1 MVARQLRWLL
11 LGELLFYT
19 LLGSWLVA
27 RCGWTP
33 LQAAGLGSAGFLGVR
48 LCLVLLSFGLM
59 LRGSSPVPE
68 ALRIGPLQVLLMV
81 LEEFAALVLLFS
93 MVQPF
98 EKFWLGP
105 DRLGHCATRRTPLLL
120 IHGYQCNR
128 GFWFWLRPKLE
139 AAGWTVATHSMEPV
153 WTEIDNYA
161 DGIAR
166 RVDEVLAATGAP
178 QLILI
183 GHSMGGLACRA
194 YLRRYGRDK
203 VARLVTLGSVHHG
216 TQLAKLGIGPN
227 ARQMRIGNPWLVA
240 LGKTDAVPLPPGSV
254 SIYSCHDNYVFPQ
267 ETGSWLEGATNI
279 AIGGVSHVGM
289 AVSPRLLGKLL
300 EVLES
305 A

>member
-1 MVARQLRWLL
+1 
-11 LGELLFYT
+11 
-19 LLGSWLVA
+19 
-27 RCGWTP
+27 
-33 LQAAGLGSAGFLGVR
+33 
-48 LCLVLLSFGLM
+48 
-59 LRGSSPVPE
+59 
-68 ALRIGPLQVLLMV
+68 
-81 LEEFAALVLLFS
+81 
-93 MVQPF
+93 
-98 EKFWLGP
+98 
-105 DRLGHCATRRTPLLL
+105 
-120 IHGYQCNR
+120 
-128 GFWFWLRPKLE
+128 
-139 AAGWTVATHSMEPV
+139 
-153 WTEIDNYA
+153 
-161 DGIAR
+161 
-166 RVDEVLAATGAP
+166 
-178 QLILI
+178 
-183 GHSMGGLACRA
+183 
-194 YLRRYGRDK
+194 